1 MKKTVRRLFCG
12 AVASA
17 MLLNSGFSV
26 GAAGLRDIFDADYY
40 AEKYSDLKEAYGN
53 DEEALYQHFINY
65 GIKEGR
71 VMNPVIDVVKYRE
84 QYKDLQEAFGD
95 DWDAYINHY
104 FVYGVNEHREN
115 GTDFDLLAYLN
126 AYGDLKEAYGDDYV
140 ALAKHYEE
148 LGIHENRVEASKVF
162 IKMEQEEKQNSAK
175 NASVKESGTESGKQ
189 ESGNA
194 GGETTG
200 GNEQGDVKQE
210 YDVREI
216 NRYGSWR
223 VKHYDANDRLIY
235 NLYYN
240 ANGEFESGTAY
251 FYNEAGQLV
260 QMGGCNSDGSFR
272 YADEKYEYDSAGNMI
287 RRWYFA
293 GLDSNGNM
301 AYNNF
306 DYTYDSN
313 GNMLTSKM
321 YYYDGRV
328 GDEMRYTYDSNGN
341 LLTETLYNPDG
352 SSRLCAE
359 YTYNNNILT
368 EKWEYNISWGIVHNV
383 HEIYNEHGKVVER
396 YQYDANGEME
406 IPPYSYTYE
415 YAENGNEITTMY
427 IDGKIAAIFKTT
439 YTSEGKIAETVDS
452 YGNRTNLVKYKN
464 DGTIETTDYRWVSS
478 GEKRILHESIT
489 FYATGDGPVR
499 NVWESYNEKGDI
511 TSHTTRYGE
520 EIVNDYDA
528 SYTATYEYA
537 EDGSKVE
544 TRYDLEKNVRDV
556 IKYNSAGEVIE

>member
-126 AYGDLKEAYGDDYV
+126 AYGDLKKAYGDDYV

-148 LGIHENRVEASKVF
+148 LGIHENRVKASKAFVQ
-162 IKMEQEEKQNSAK
+162 MEQEEKQNSAK
-175 NASVKESGTESGKQ
+175 NEDAKGNGSEGGKQ

-240 ANGEFESGTAY
+240 ENGEFESGTAY

-368 EKWEYNISWGIVHNV
+368 EKWEYNISWGTEDKI
-383 HEIYNEHGKVVER
+383 HEIYDER
-396 YQYDANGEME
+396 GNVIESYVYNGNDELLSHT
-406 IPPYSYTYE
+406 SYTYE
-415 YAENGNEITTMY
+415 YAENGDFTLTIYYNGNLSVVAKT
-427 IDGKIAAIFKTT
+427 KTT
-439 YTSEGKIAETVDS
+439 YTSEGKIIECFEN
-452 YGNRTNLVKYKN
+452 GNIMSVYKYKN